1 MARIEWIEHRL
12 QNWAR
17 WRLSQGR
24 GALGYAAVNLAD
36 ADAGRDGYIE
46 ASIPISDVE
55 ASETDQALQRLN
67 PPGLALTVVEVYTG
81 RGGIKDKARRL
92 CCAEVTIYA
101 RIDQAHR
108 QLAELL
114 NERRRVRDAERARV
128 EKLQAGVRPGSFTQ

>member
-12 QNWAR
+12 LNWAR
-17 WRLSQGR
+17 WKLCQGS
-24 GALGYAAVNLAD
+24 GVMGYAAVNLAD

-46 ASIPISDVE
+46 ASIPVSEVE

-67 PPGLALTVVEVYTG
+67 PPGLAKTVAEFYTG

-92 CCAEVTIYA
+92 CCAEATIYA
-101 RIDQAHR
+101 RVDQAHR

-114 NERRRVRDAERARV
+114 NERRRLRDAERQRV